1 MSSITTKSTKAEIL
15 DAYQTLKGQRVTW
28 ADTTALAVD
37 TIASVSRETVALVRD
52 CYNLGALSRQ
62 WVSRI
67 VDELSQPVI
76 RSKA

>member
-15 DAYQTLKGQRVTW
+15 GAYQELKAKPTTW
-28 ADTTALAVD
+28 ADTAALTAD
-37 TIASVSRETVALVRD
+37 TLASVSRETVALARD

>member
-15 DAYQTLKGQRVTW
+15 GAYQALKGQRVTW
-28 ADTTALAVD
+28 ADAAALAAD
-37 TIASVSRETVALVRD
+37 TIASVSIETVALVRD

-62 WVSRI
+62 WVSRT